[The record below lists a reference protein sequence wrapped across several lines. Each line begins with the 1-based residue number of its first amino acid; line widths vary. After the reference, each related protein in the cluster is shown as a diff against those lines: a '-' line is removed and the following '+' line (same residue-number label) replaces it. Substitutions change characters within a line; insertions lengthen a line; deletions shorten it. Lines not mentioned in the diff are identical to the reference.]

1 MSNLLYSL
9 IFDDSSTICTIGL
22 TVLSKLLPIFAIKAC
37 EDLKRFLPQLLLIL
51 ARIICW
57 KERQPFSRS
66 EVAAEDPDEK
76 DVDTEEDSEHEDP
89 HSLPIREDIEWSR
102 LKLTF
107 DGAVSKAPS
116 AHRYFTFL
124 YYLFPCNT
132 IRFLRYPVRY
142 LNDSNLESFYAVSW
156 EDALDEAK
164 IRSSSEVSS

>member
-1 MSNLLYSL
+1 M
-9 IFDDSSTICTIGL
+9 
-22 TVLSKLLPIFAIKAC
+22 
-37 EDLKRFLPQLLLIL
+37 
-51 ARIICW
+51 
-57 KERQPFSRS
+57 
-66 EVAAEDPDEK
+66 
-76 DVDTEEDSEHEDP
+76 DTEEDSEHEDP

-164 IRSSSEVSS
+164 IRSSSEVSSFTPCYISSTNDFHAGSDYCACTFCIHPLSGAKLRRSSNNRAFGQNMTYLGSLAGQPCSIFATRPLD